1 MGIMLYNDYG
11 KRPWSESMLKE
22 LTFLFRIISGFLKHG
37 RRIPFVLCYPQ
48 LPSKKTTIA
57 KICKSKG
64 WIITNNPR
72 FKTEIKIYWHDS
84 SFDETQYNSITPDF
98 INYRCTNILKA
109 KVDEDFFSV
118 FGYKTA
124 LDPLTHNGI
133 AVEKSE
139 FNAKH
144 NGVII
149 NCPIQQDQVKNDCIY
164 QILLDNKI
172 SKDLYQDLRM
182 PVIGGKFPF
191 VYCKTKSS
199 KKRFEAA
206 PDMAILHEVEDYF
219 DEEFLLK
226 TAAFCRE
233 AGLDFGEM
241 DILYNNS
248 DQRFYIIDINK
259 TPYGPPA
266 NLSQADAMKAIHLL
280 ANTMGNIYKGE

>member
-84 SFDETQYNSITPDF
+84 SLDETQYNSITPDF

-172 SKDLYQDLRM
+172 SEDLYQDLRM

-206 PDMAILHEVEDYF
+206 PDKAILHEVEDYF

-266 NLSQADAMKAIHLL
+266 NLSQADAMKAINLL
-280 ANTMGNIYKGE
+280 ANTMGNIYKGK